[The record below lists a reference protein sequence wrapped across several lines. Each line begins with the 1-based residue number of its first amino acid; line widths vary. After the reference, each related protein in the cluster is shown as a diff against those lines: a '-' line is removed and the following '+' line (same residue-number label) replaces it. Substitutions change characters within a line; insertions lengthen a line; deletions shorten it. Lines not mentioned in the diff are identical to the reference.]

1 MLGRNAVKHKNSG
14 IIKGVDQVSWP
25 QEEIHRLVLP
35 ALAHRQP
42 CYPSRLLLV
51 LSLGSLLQELKTWV
65 FKEGTYL
72 LLLAVLQTS

>member
-25 QEEIHRLVLP
+25 QEEIHRLVLQ

-42 CYPSRLLLV
+42 CYPLSSPSCTQSRKLTAGTED
-51 LSLGSLLQELKTWV
+51 LGL
-65 FKEGTYL
+65 
-72 LLLAVLQTS
+72 

>member
-1 MLGRNAVKHKNSG
+1 MVGRSAVKHKNSG

-25 QEEIHRLVLP
+25 QEEIHTLVLQ

-42 CYPSRLLLV
+42 SYPSRLLLV